1 MEQLFYLFSGFRWQ
15 DALDILLNTY
25 IFFRLY
31 VLFRGTNVI
40 RGLLVICALWAV
52 SQAAVSLGLIIT
64 NWAMQGVITV
74 AAFVIII
81 VFRNEISSI
90 IQTKNLKSFLWGIPR
105 HQFNTPLDIIV
116 ESVQELAQ
124 KKIGALIVLP
134 LKQGMDNIVQGGI
147 SVMGKLSREML
158 VSIFWPDN
166 PVHDGASIIQG
177 DLITSAGVILPL
189 SKREDLPSFFGTRHR
204 AASGVSELTDALV
217 IVVSEER
224 GKITIFKKNKIYN
237 IHNRS
242 ALEKL
247 LQEHAGDDAGDKGL
261 RHQTRELSIVALISL
276 FCVTG
281 IWLSFSKG
289 METLA
294 SHKVPV
300 EFINPDQKM
309 EIISTSSSNV
319 TLLISGARPLINALK
334 PEQINVKLNLSQSAV
349 GSNQLSITKENIVL
363 PPGIRLKKIEPSE
376 IDVTLDTLVEKELP
390 IQPYWIG
397 KLPKGLVM
405 IEAKPIPKTIGVI
418 GGGLLLRDISTI
430 FTEQIPLDKLTESG
444 TTSAVLVLNP
454 ASLKLKN
461 NNKIQIQ
468 YRIEKKS
475 NL

>member
-204 AASGVSELTDALV
+204 AASGVS
-217 IVVSEER
+217 
-224 GKITIFKKNKIYN
+224 
-237 IHNRS
+237 
-242 ALEKL
+242 
-247 LQEHAGDDAGDKGL
+247 
-261 RHQTRELSIVALISL
+261 
-276 FCVTG
+276 
-281 IWLSFSKG
+281 
-289 METLA
+289 
-294 SHKVPV
+294 
-300 EFINPDQKM
+300 
-309 EIISTSSSNV
+309 
-319 TLLISGARPLINALK
+319 
-334 PEQINVKLNLSQSAV
+334 
-349 GSNQLSITKENIVL
+349 
-363 PPGIRLKKIEPSE
+363 
-376 IDVTLDTLVEKELP
+376 
-390 IQPYWIG
+390 
-397 KLPKGLVM
+397 
-405 IEAKPIPKTIGVI
+405 
-418 GGGLLLRDISTI
+418 
-430 FTEQIPLDKLTESG
+430 
-444 TTSAVLVLNP
+444 
-454 ASLKLKN
+454 
-461 NNKIQIQ
+461 
-468 YRIEKKS
+468 
-475 NL
+475 